1 MKRFL
6 ALAALVLGMVS
17 CQTEPE
23 GLDVNVGGEQDV
35 NITVSLPEGT
45 RADSGLGAFDNVDFT
60 KYDVRFQCE
69 VHYSNEKK
77 VLPVQYG
84 RGDDAVTTATFPV
97 RLIANRDYTFVV
109 WADLVEEGQTA
120 DLHYNTANGLKQIV
134 IKDWKA
140 MDETRDAYTCSET
153 RKFTRANG
161 IGETLTLTRPFAKLR
176 VITTD
181 MNELMGV
188 KPTWAKVEYAT
199 PYYTSFNAYDQ
210 KPYDLSSIGKTHSE
224 LFDIVS
230 YDESGA
236 SKTLFT
242 DYFFAI
248 NPENG
253 QAPET
258 VAFTME
264 VFDENGATIDEPKS
278 FNTAIPVKRNYL
290 TTIKGNILTY
300 ADDFTVTIDD
310 GFANANNPE
319 DIPYYYAAVTNGAD
333 LLKAISEGRE
343 IIALN
348 NIVVTEAD
356 KNFEEGT
363 TRSTTAINPVLNLN
377 GFTITI
383 ENNGTGA
390 LVDLGENGALTVE
403 GNGKIIS
410 TTGALVKG
418 DVVVT
423 GEAEVEAEVAV
434 DDNGNSTVKTGVEA
448 LAYVLANG
456 GEFTFTKDLAISEVL
471 LASTTNPI
479 VINGADFTL
488 TSAATRAI
496 RATVANAN
504 IVVND
509 LNIDVT
515 TERVYPND
523 VRGISVDDV
532 TGVELTLNNCSVIF
546 SHTSGNDWAYAVN
559 VTGGSNH
566 KVTVNGGTYNGA
578 NVINVRGKKQTV
590 IVKNATLTSLYP
602 NNDVYYGAC
611 IYVVQNE
618 NSSVYAEGNTFNGDN
633 ALAFNIG
640 YTPIEEKNNTNNAK
654 RVSAKVNGAY
664 YYNIAEAIAAAEDG
678 ATIKVLQSHDCNV
691 CATVPAGKTLTI
703 DLNEKTVRGKTNG
716 NTNPQDLFLVKGNLT
731 VNNGT
736 ITAEHIGANMGW
748 GGQGTIFNITAGGVV
763 TLNGVTAKH
772 LGGTDMNF
780 VAHLNNWGT
789 ASFNVENSI
798 LEATYIAVRV
808 FNSGPDMNNVSI
820 KNTTLKGK
828 YCFWVHNY
836 NAAGDNCGYGG
847 GTDATLNFD
856 IFNGTNT
863 FEYTSKAPVLYG
875 FNNPIYFDADGEAY
889 GNAAK
894 IGDVEYETLDAA
906 VAAAKAG
913 ETITLIKNVTIKK
926 AIAIENVEVI
936 FDLNGKTVKAPAS
949 SAFEAKT
956 GAEVT
961 IKNGKVVAY
970 ESTVRAIGGKAII
983 ESGEYT
989 STGTAVDTPATY
1001 RYSLDCREGGELVV
1015 NGGTFKS
1022 NNGMINVSSAVTING
1037 GKFENVVEKSMTRH
1051 FAYVSAPLTINDGEF
1066 YGKANSAA
1074 GGCFF
1079 CGAAEGCD
1087 IQVNGGKFTS
1097 LWISGSV
1104 NRIFESYYGGTI
1116 NVTGGMFNTNGGIAT
1131 FVTENTD
1138 EATKAAYPYVAK

>member
-1 MKRFL
+1 MKKFL
-6 ALAALVLGMVS
+6 ALAAVMLGLAS

-23 GLDVNVGGEQDV
+23 GFDVNVGGEQDV

-45 RADSGLGAFDNVDFT
+45 RADSALGAFAHVDFT

-69 VHYSNEKK
+69 VHYNDQVK
-77 VLPVQYG
+77 VLPVQISDNG
-84 RGDDAVTTATFPV
+84 TTATFPV
-97 RLIANRDYTFVV
+97 RLIANRDYKFVV
-109 WADLVEEGQTA
+109 WADLVKEDTTA
-120 DLHYNTANGLKQIV
+120 DLHYITSGGLANIS
-134 IKDWKA
+134 INDWA
-140 MDETRDAYTCSET
+140 PMDETRDAFTCSEVRRFERNT
-153 RKFTRANG
+153 D
-161 IGETLTLTRPFAKLR
+161 ITLTLKRPFAKLR

-181 MNELMGV
+181 MKELMGV
-188 KPTWAKVEYAT
+188 VPAKAEVVYTT
-199 PYYTSFNAYDQ
+199 PYRETFNAVDGKAGDAQY
-210 KPYDLSSIGKTHSE
+210 KKTHN
-224 LFDIVS
+224 LFDIAS
-230 YDESGA
+230 YGETGTD
-236 SKTLFT
+236 KTLFA
-242 DYFFAI
+242 DYLFVG
-248 NPENG
+248 ENDIVNFSMNVYDKDG
-253 QAPET
+253 
-258 VAFTME
+258 V
-264 VFDENGATIDEPKS
+264 VIDEQKN
-278 FNTAIPVKRNYL
+278 FNTPIPVKRNYV

-300 ADDFTVTIDD
+300 ADDFNVTIED
-310 GFANANNPE
+310 GFDNAGNIE

-333 LLKAISEGRE
+333 LLKAISEGRK

-348 NIVVTEAD
+348 NITVTAAD
-356 KNFEEGT
+356 ANFEEGT
-363 TRSTTAINPVLNLN
+363 TRAGEQPINAVINLN

-383 ENNGTGA
+383 ENNGTDA
-390 LVDLGENGALTVE
+390 LVDLNGGVLTVE
-403 GNGKIIS
+403 GEGAIES
-410 TTGALVKG
+410 TAGALVEG
-418 DVVVT
+418 TTVVT
-423 GEAEVEAEVAV
+423 GGAEVEAEVAV
-434 DDNGNSTVKTGVEA
+434 DENGQSTVKSGREA
-448 LAYVLANG
+448 LVYICENG
-456 GEFTFTKDLAISEVL
+456 GEFTFTENLEATDVIFIE
-471 LASTTNPI
+471 TTKPI
-479 VINGADFTL
+479 VINGNNKTI
-488 TSAATRAI
+488 TSSASRVFRIIAK
-496 RATVANAN
+496 ANVTINNLN
-504 IVVND
+504 IVS
-509 LNIDVT
+509 T
-515 TERVYPND
+515 TAKGNYD
-523 VRGISVDDV
+523 SVRGISMDGAIDGIV
-532 TGVELTLNNCSVIF
+532 LTLNNCSVDFTADTAHDYSYAINKVGE
-546 SHTSGNDWAYAVN
+546 TSKN
-559 VTGGSNH
+559 VQITI
-566 KVTVNGGTYNGA
+566 NGGTYEGA
-578 NVINVRGKKQTV
+578 NVVNIWGDENIITINGATLNNLYRANEYYCGCCIRLEGSGN
-590 IVKNATLTSLYP
+590 IVNIDNATFTGAHAVVVNEKTPGANTVNYGENINTENLKRYCIKAGSELY
-602 NNDVYYGAC
+602 
-611 IYVVQNE
+611 
-618 NSSVYAEGNTFNGDN
+618 
-633 ALAFNIG
+633 
-640 YTPIEEKNNTNNAK
+640 YTLKDA
-654 RVSAKVNGAY
+654 VSATTEG
-664 YYNIAEAIAAAEDG
+664 E
-678 ATIKVLQSHDCNV
+678 IKVLANTEMTEKV
-691 CATVPAGKTLTI
+691 TVAKGKNITLDLNGRTISGKTSGT
-703 DLNEKTVRGKTNG
+703 
-716 NTNPQDLFLVKGNLT
+716 TNPQDLFLVNGNLT
-731 VNNGT
+731 IKDGT
-736 ITAEHIGANMGW
+736 ITAEHVGANMGW
-748 GGQGTIFNITAGGVV
+748 NGQGTIFNITAGGVV

-836 NAAGDNCGYGG
+836 NAAGDNCG
-847 GTDATLNFD
+847 TDATLNFD

-913 ETITLIKNVTIKK
+913 DTITLIKNVTLKK

-956 GAEVT
+956 GAVVT

-989 STGTAVDTPATY
+989 STGTALDTPATY
-1001 RYSLDCREGGELVV
+1001 RYSLDCREGGELII

-1022 NNGMINVSSAVTING
+1022 NNGMINVSSTVTING
-1037 GKFENVVEKSMTRH
+1037 GKFENVVEKAMTRH

-1079 CGAAEGCD
+1079 CGAAEGGD

-1104 NRIFESYYGGTI
+1104 NRIFEVYYGGTI
-1116 NVTGGMFNTNGGIAT
+1116 NVTGGMFNTNGGIAS